1 MRKINIVIM
10 GKTGAGKST
19 LVNTLMGKPVA
30 KVGVGGRQTLENAL
44 YTTRRNGS
52 QLNLYDTV
60 GLESND
66 ALNEQ
71 TLCEIRKRIEESKRE
86 LAENDINAV
95 WYCINANG
103 ARFEDVESTFINS
116 LIYTYEIPF
125 VIVLTQAHS
134 RKNANVL
141 KGEILRGYPVC
152 KVISVL
158 AEEFIAGTD
167 VHIPPYGVDELLNL
181 TIDGYD
187 QIKEMA
193 LGHKKD
199 ILQLKIEKLEMEKE
213 ADIDRRRKIAKKKI
227 KTAATTAYALGC
239 IPGVSLF
246 SMQGPII
253 SGYNGINSAFDIC
266 MSEDTVLEI
275 VGMCIASIVVLPVL
289 AIPVASGSLAKF
301 MVEDYCDEYLDVM
314 TEVYRQ
320 SSAGE
325 LADAR
330 LTAERVKRQLSEL
343 LNRKRG

>member
-1 MRKINIVIM
+1 MKKINIVIM

-19 LVNTLMGKPVA
+19 LVNTLMEKTVA
-30 KVGVGGRQTLENAL
+30 KVGDGGRQTLKSTL
-44 YTTRRNGS
+44 YTTNRNGT

-66 ALNEQ
+66 AINKQ
-71 TLCEIRKRIEESKRE
+71 TLCEIKAHIEESKRG
-86 LAENDINAV
+86 LADDDINVV

-103 ARFEDVESTFINS
+103 ARFENVESTFINS

-134 RKNANVL
+134 CRNANTL
-141 KGEILRGYPVC
+141 KDEILREYPVC

-167 VHIPPYGVDELLNL
+167 AHILPYGVDELLNL
-181 TIDGYD
+181 TIDEYD
-187 QIKEMA
+187 LIKGMA
-193 LGHKKD
+193 LGHKND
-199 ILQLKIEKLEMEKE
+199 ILQSKIDKLEKKME
-213 ADIDRRRKIAKKKI
+213 DDVVRRQRKAKKKI
-227 KTAATTAYALGC
+227 RAAATTAFTLGC

-253 SGYNGINSAFDIC
+253 GGYNGINSAFDIH
-266 MSEDTVLEI
+266 MSEDTVLEV
-275 VGMCIASIVVLPVL
+275 VGMCIASIVVSPIF

-301 MVEDYCDEYLDVM
+301 IVEDCCGEYLDVV

-325 LADAR
+325 LEDAR
-330 LTAERVKRQLSEL
+330 LTAARVQLQLSEL
-343 LNRKRG
+343 LKKKRS

>member
-1 MRKINIVIM
+1 MRKINLVIM

-19 LVNTLMGKPVA
+19 LVNTLMGKTVA
-30 KVGVGGRQTLENAL
+30 KVGIGGRQTLENAL
-44 YTTRRNGS
+44 YTTNRNGS

-71 TLCEIRKRIEESKRE
+71 TLCEIKRRIEESKRE
-86 LAENDINAV
+86 LADNDINAV

-103 ARFEDVESTFINS
+103 ARFEDAESTFINS

-125 VIVLTQAHS
+125 VIVLTRAHS
-134 RKNANVL
+134 RKNANAL
-141 KGEILRGYPVC
+141 KEKILKEYPVC

-158 AEEFIAGTD
+158 AEEFVAGTD

-181 TIDGYD
+181 TIDKYD
-187 QIKEMA
+187 LIKGMV
-193 LGHKKD
+193 LDHKND
-199 ILQLKIEKLEMEKE
+199 VLQSKIDKLEKEKE
-213 ADIDRRRKIAKKKI
+213 ADIARRRSKAKKKI
-227 KTAATTAYALGC
+227 KTAATTAFTLGC

-253 SGYNGINSAFDIC
+253 SGYNVINNAFDIR
-266 MSEDTVLEI
+266 MSEETVLEI
-275 VGMCIASIVVLPVL
+275 VGMCIGTVVVLPVL

-301 MVEDYCDEYLDVM
+301 MVEDYCGEYLDAV

-320 SSAGE
+320 SNAGE

-330 LTAERVKRQLSEL
+330 LAAERVRLQLSEL
-343 LNRKRG
+343 LKKKRG

>member
-19 LVNTLMGKPVA
+19 LVNTLMGKTVA
-30 KVGVGGRQTLENAL
+30 KVGVGGRQTLKNTL
-44 YTTRRNGS
+44 YTTNRNGA
-52 QLNLYDTV
+52 QFNLYDTV

-66 ALNEQ
+66 AVNKQ
-71 TLCEIRKRIEESKRE
+71 TLCEIKTHIEESKRG
-86 LAENDINAV
+86 LADNDINVV

-103 ARFEDVESTFINS
+103 ARFEDVESVFINS

-125 VIVLTQAHS
+125 VIVLTRAHS
-134 RKNANVL
+134 RKNANAL
-141 KGEILRGYPVC
+141 KDEILKGYPVC

-158 AEEFIAGTD
+158 AEEFVADID
-167 VHIPPYGVDELLNL
+167 VHIPPYGVDELLRL
-181 TIDGYD
+181 TIDEYAL
-187 QIKEMA
+187 IKEMA
-193 LGHKKD
+193 LDHKND
-199 ILQLKIEKLEMEKE
+199 LLQSKIDKLEKE
-213 ADIDRRRKIAKKKI
+213 TEDDVARRRRKAKKKI
-227 KTAATTAYALGC
+227 KAAATTAFTLGC

-253 SGYNGINSAFDIC
+253 GGYNGINSAFDIR

-275 VGMCIASIVVLPVL
+275 VGMCIASIAILPIF

-301 MVEDYCDEYLDVM
+301 MVEDYCGEYLDAV

-325 LADAR
+325 LEDAR
-330 LTAERVKRQLSEL
+330 LTAERVKLQLSEL
-343 LNRKRG
+343 LKKKRG